1 MSEETKII
9 LDYLRK
15 EVKEALKWEQYHKK
29 QLIDR
34 LNTDTVVNDI
44 EIAQYEEA
52 RDHYIDVCAM
62 VDVIED
68 ELRMKNRK

>member
-15 EVKEALKWEQYHKK
+15 EVKESRKWEQYYKK

-34 LNTDTVVNDI
+34 LNTDTVVNDT

-52 RDHYIDVCAM
+52 RDHYSDVSAM
-62 VDVIED
+62 IDVIED